1 MRLFRDFL
9 LTEQKNLHLEHLEDE
24 VLNGGVNGTRSA
36 INFLQSLRDMLA
48 GSSKSRVDVSVKW
61 DGAPAIFVGINPEN
75 GKFFVGS
82 KSVFAKNAKLNYS
95 VGDISTNHAGGLA
108 DKLKVAFEVLSPL
121 RWNGIFQ
128 GDMMFTDKDLKKET
142 IEDKPYVTFQP
153 NTILYAVP
161 YKSADSFLSAK
172 MGVVWHTSYSGKT
185 MEDMTAKFGVKLSQI
200 PKTKEAWMMDA
211 TYRDVSGT
219 ATFNKK
225 DTITITKI
233 LSNAGKMFQSLKPAV
248 LSRIVEDE
256 PIRTLIKTF
265 NNTKVKSG
273 EKIKNTRQHTRGVI
287 AFAYDKL
294 KKDVEKVKR
303 EQTKKA
309 KQQVMDEKMQFF
321 RSNSSQLVKIF
332 DMQNLL
338 VDAKEMIIRKLE
350 GAKGLTQTFIK
361 TNKGFKVT
369 APEGFV
375 AVDRLAGTAV
385 KLVDRMEFS
394 MHNFTAAKEWDK

>member
-128 GDMMFTDKDLKKET
+128 GDMMFTNNDLKKET

-161 YKSADSFLSAK
+161 YKSADSILSAK

-185 MEDMTAKFGVKLSQI
+185 MEDMTAKFGVTLSQI

-294 KKDVEKVKR
+294 KKDVDKVKR

>member
-61 DGAPAIFVGINPEN
+61 DGAPALFVGINPEN

-82 KSVFAKNAKLNYS
+82 KSVFGKNAKLNYS
-95 VGDISTNHAGGLA
+95 INDVSANHMGELA
-108 DKLKVAFEVLSPL
+108 DKLKVAFEVFSPL

-128 GDMMFTDKDLKKET
+128 GDMMFLPRHLKKET

-153 NTILYAVP
+153 NTIVYAVP
-161 YKSADSFLSAK
+161 YKSADSILSAK

-185 MEDMTAKFGVKLSQI
+185 MEGMTAKFGVTLSQI
-200 PKTKEAWMMDA
+200 PKTKEAWMQDA

-225 DTITITKI
+225 DTIAITKI
-233 LSNAGKMFQSLKPAV
+233 LSNAGKVFQSLKPAV
-248 LSRIVEDE
+248 LSKIVEDE

-265 NNTKVKSG
+265 NNTKVRSG

-287 AFAYDKL
+287 AFAYDNL
-294 KKDVEKVKR
+294 KKDVDKVKR

-350 GAKGLTQTFIK
+350 GAKSLAQTFIK
-361 TNKGFKVT
+361 TDRGFKVT

-375 AVDRLAGTAV
+375 AVDRLAGKAV

-394 MHNFTAAKEWDK
+394 MHNFTAAKGWDK